1 MLKLHINA
9 TAQRGLDKIWDDSVE
24 KWGLEG
30 ALEYE
35 ELIDRATLDLRHDP
49 DRAGTKTLK
58 QSENKEIPALKAYA
72 ITLSKKRAGSKI
84 GKPKHSI
91 LYFTIQN
98 ETLVVGGVASF
109 AQQRRIDGMRP
120 QDMFEDAQKTLT
132 KVK

>member
-1 MLKLHINA
+1 MGHDFERWTPLKTPILVVWCVKPLSAILKYVTYSPVLENA
-9 TAQRGLDKIWDDSVE
+9 FPASQLRLEVNRGV
-24 KWGLEG
+24 
-30 ALEYE
+30 
-35 ELIDRATLDLRHDP
+35 
-49 DRAGTKTLK
+49 
-58 QSENKEIPALKAYA
+58 Q
-72 ITLSKKRAGSKI
+72 I

-109 AQQRRIDGMRP
+109 AQQRRIDDMRP